1 MARSEIK
8 WIELGQFIEAHNERN
23 SNLQYDESF
32 IEGVNSNGKFI
43 PTKAITDGINM
54 KPYKI
59 VRHGDFVYNPSRLN
73 IGSLSYREGGLCIVS
88 HLYVVFRITDKGLKS
103 LLPYYLFIFFQ
114 RDEFLRT
121 VNYLNYGSQRAEFN
135 IHDISKIKVPIPFKD
150 GAPDLAKQREIVA
163 EWKGLREM
171 KEQNEQIAQPLME
184 LCQSLIEKCKKEYPT
199 SPLGDF
205 IEAKKQHCGDSNAIV
220 SGVDINK
227 DFIETRAN
235 LEGTDVKKYYQVL
248 PNQFAANLM
257 HIGRD
262 ERIPIA
268 FNNTDKTL
276 VVTSAYYIFQVKE
289 KCKSVI
295 LSDYLSLYFHN
306 PEIDRICWFFTD
318 SSVRGNLQENRLFD
332 IPIPLPPTA
341 VQQAIVNIY
350 KSAQEAKKIAEEADK
365 LSNEICPALIQ
376 HVIHS

>member
-1 MARSEIK
+1 MAGSDVKLVSLGDYIIPIDRRNTGYILGVDSVRGVSNTKEIM
-8 WIELGQFIEAHNERN
+8 
-23 SNLQYDESF
+23 
-32 IEGVNSNGKFI
+32 
-43 PTKAITDGINM
+43 PTKASVDEKVIDKFLLIYPNE
-54 KPYKI
+54 
-59 VRHGDFVYNPSRLN
+59 FVYNPRTTRMGEK
-73 IGSLSYREGGLCIVS
+73 IGLVYNNTQEPLLFTFNNLAFAIKEEC
-88 HLYVVFRITDKGLKS
+88 KS
-103 LLPYYLFIFFQ
+103 LLLPDYLYLFFNRAGFDRYSRVNSWGSATELFPFSEMQ
-114 RDEFLRT
+114 R
-121 VNYLNYGSQRAEFN
+121 V
-135 IHDISKIKVPIPFKD
+135 KIPLPSIE
-150 GAPDLAKQREIVA
+150 KQREIVA

-332 IPIPLPPTA
+332 IPIPLPPIA

-365 LSNEICPALIQ
+365 LSNALCPALIQ

>member
-1 MARSEIK
+1 MAGSDVKLVSLGDYIIPIDRRNTGYILGVDSVRGVSNTKEIM
-8 WIELGQFIEAHNERN
+8 
-23 SNLQYDESF
+23 
-32 IEGVNSNGKFI
+32 
-43 PTKAITDGINM
+43 PTKASVDEKVIDKFLLIYPNE
-54 KPYKI
+54 
-59 VRHGDFVYNPSRLN
+59 FVYNPRTTRMGEK
-73 IGSLSYREGGLCIVS
+73 IGLVYNNTQEPLLFTFNNLAFAIKEEC
-88 HLYVVFRITDKGLKS
+88 KS
-103 LLPYYLFIFFQ
+103 LLLPDYLYLFFNRAGFDRYSRVNSWGSATELFPFSEMQ
-114 RDEFLRT
+114 R
-121 VNYLNYGSQRAEFN
+121 V
-135 IHDISKIKVPIPFKD
+135 KIPLPSIE
-150 GAPDLAKQREIVA
+150 KQREIVA

-199 SPLGDF
+199 SPLGNF

-332 IPIPLPPTA
+332 IPIPLPPIA

-376 HVIHS
+376 HVIHC